1 MQSTSTHFSVRN
13 KSAESIV
20 VRPTGFSPLPMALPE
35 HHIAALSET
44 QIAGDTH
51 FDIWWYSVDVY
62 SEDGRKLADKSLICE
77 HSALAFLGTSE
88 KGYVLE

>member
-1 MQSTSTHFSVRN
+1 MLSTSTHFSVRN
-13 KSAESIV
+13 KSAEPIV
-20 VRPTGFSPLPMALPE
+20 VRSTGFSPLPMALQE
-35 HHIAALSET
+35 QHIAALSET
-44 QIAGDTH
+44 QIAGETH

-77 HSALAFLGTSE
+77 NSALVFLGTPE

>member
-13 KSAESIV
+13 KSAEPIV
-20 VRPTGFSPLPMALPE
+20 VRSTGFSPLPMPLPE

-44 QIAGDTH
+44 QIAGETH

-77 HSALAFLGTSE
+77 NSALAFLGTSE